1 MFEAHRPRVAN
12 GEAGGVQKVNLKVQE
27 RLEKIRNAVH
37 RIRMVAV
44 EGDDQVPGGVGKSFL
59 VRPPVTSHVLADYRG
74 PQPLRYDGCAISR
87 AVIDH
92 NDLVHI
98 FGHAS
103 EDLLDAL
110 LLVQA
115 WNDHRDAM
123 VFVHAAMRD
132 PQRRGSRRAGDIL
145 LSMKTLIVLIL
156 GVCLGA
162 SAAEAPA
169 GLDQCLAEPL
179 ASQGPFAV
187 VVEPRQAEAVFSE
200 RVDPALA
207 ESLNLIYAPL
217 NPPEK
222 PKKDAN
228 TPQSD
233 PPPRRAPASAR
244 GNMFLIDVA
253 SRQVIWSTYLKL
265 EDRSPHG
272 LHRAAQD
279 IVKRLKKDLSGKD

>member
-1 MFEAHRPRVAN
+1 
-12 GEAGGVQKVNLKVQE
+12 
-27 RLEKIRNAVH
+27 
-37 RIRMVAV
+37 
-44 EGDDQVPGGVGKSFL
+44 
-59 VRPPVTSHVLADYRG
+59 
-74 PQPLRYDGCAISR
+74 
-87 AVIDH
+87 
-92 NDLVHI
+92 
-98 FGHAS
+98 
-103 EDLLDAL
+103 
-110 LLVQA
+110 
-115 WNDHRDAM
+115 M

-169 GLDQCLAEPL
+169 GLASVRKVYVTPMSAGLDQYLAETL

-217 NPPEK
+217 SPPEK